1 MVSGP
6 DSAPPAL
13 CAGGPGGRGAGRS
26 GRGACPALSQ
36 RHLSPPLDFVWSP
49 GGAWGGEGTPAS
61 QGGALSPGNLGQ
73 SRLGGLCAV
82 HTEPGLEVVTGGE
95 PAGEGQA
102 SVPCGVGSAL
112 AWDFVC
118 QGPHLVSWGAVKGKG
133 GSPHHQPFP
142 TPFLL
147 GPVRPQGLGGGPP
160 LPPPPGWL
168 QGLNQVLFTPYLPRG
183 AEACYEPCWGPGP
196 HLGLQAPKSEPRPS
210 YASQGQRHSTLPS
223 PPLLQGFWS
232 FLERCLSAPAESGLG
247 SLELPAPHTHH
258 GLTGGGKTVSA
269 CGGV

>member
-1 MVSGP
+1 MWGGVCFGMGFCVPGAPSGQLGGCQGEGREP
-6 DSAPPAL
+6 PSPAL
-13 CAGGPGGRGAGRS
+13 PHPISPGPSEAPGAG
-26 GRGACPALSQ
+26 
-36 RHLSPPLDFVWSP
+36 
-49 GGAWGGEGTPAS
+49 
-61 QGGALSPGNLGQ
+61 
-73 SRLGGLCAV
+73 
-82 HTEPGLEVVTGGE
+82 
-95 PAGEGQA
+95 
-102 SVPCGVGSAL
+102 
-112 AWDFVC
+112 
-118 QGPHLVSWGAVKGKG
+118 
-133 GSPHHQPFP
+133 
-142 TPFLL
+142 
-147 GPVRPQGLGGGPP
+147 GGGPP

-183 AEACYEPCWGPGP
+183 AETCYEPCWGPGP

-258 GLTGGGKTVSA
+258 GLTGGGKTVSV